1 MLTSG
6 YGKNE
11 NRFNVVIQGQVYTQ
25 LPVSRYRVWCL
36 ERLRVAFSRLNTEN
50 RAITVESCWPQS
62 SNTSHPSIAEL
73 ANAENRSRL
82 F

>member
-25 LPVSRYRVWCL
+25 LPVACFALQSLV
-36 ERLRVAFSRLNTEN
+36 S
-50 RAITVESCWPQS
+50 RAITGGVFTVEHGKPGYHCGILLASVLEYF
-62 SNTSHPSIAEL
+62 TSVHC
-73 ANAENRSRL
+73 
-82 F
+82 